1 MHRTTVVI
9 NQARLE
15 AEIAADPLHRALGL
29 MFRRSLEPDSGIS
42 YVFARPKIHSFWMSH
57 TLVALSVAFL
67 DPSGRILNV
76 KDMEPLDE
84 EHFHLSA
91 GPALFGLEVLRGWFS
106 DRGIGPGDRCE

>member
-29 MFRRSLEPDSGIS
+29 MFRRSLEPDSGMLF
-42 YVFARPKIHSFWMSH
+42 VFPRPEILSFWMSH

-67 DPSGRILNV
+67 DPA
-76 KDMEPLDE
+76 
-84 EHFHLSA
+84 A
-91 GPALFGLEVLRGWFS
+91 GS
-106 DRGIGPGDRCE
+106 